1 MMSQCHECGEQYL
14 AGALFCGE
22 CGASLQAN
30 DDIELTLKIPPATK
44 EANGNTPTRPLGYRL
59 GFGIKADRIIF
70 AIPSSGRRLKLDL
83 AEEISIGRVDTRQG
97 IWPEV
102 DLTKDEGAESG
113 VSRKHA
119 LVRNSDEG
127 IIIIDL
133 GSTNGTRVNDRRLPP
148 ERPHLLSNGDSV
160 RFGRL
165 LVKIYFEA

>member
-1 MMSQCHECGEQYL
+1 MSKCHECGEQYL

-22 CGASLQAN
+22 CGAYLLAH
-30 DDIELTLKIPPATK
+30 DDIQLTLEVPAISV
-44 EANGNTPTRPLGYRL
+44 EAEGDAQTRPLEYRL

-70 AIPSSGRRLKLDL
+70 VIPGSGRRLKLDL
-83 AEEISIGRVDTRQG
+83 SKEILIGRVDTRQG

-102 DLTKDEGAESG
+102 DLTLDEGAESG
-113 VSRKHA
+113 VSRRHA

-127 IIIIDL
+127 VILIDL
-133 GSTNGTRVNDRRLPP
+133 GSTNGTRVNDRQLSP